1 MLFYKK
7 QKNEEDIAENKQS
20 WKAIKLLL
28 FGKIKPSNNT
38 FLVEGD
44 GIINEDDRNATV
56 LNNLFNAITN
66 LKIPEYSETDPGADN
81 NSQSYL
87 KTIFEYR
94 KHPSIDAIK
103 NITTGKKFK
112 FLKVSIEDVMTEIKK
127 LNTRKATQT
136 LTYM

>member
-1 MLFYKK
+1 M
-7 QKNEEDIAENKQS
+7 
-20 WKAIKLLL
+20 
-28 FGKIKPSNNT
+28 
-38 FLVEGD
+38 EGD

-56 LNNLFNAITN
+56 LNLFNAITN
-66 LKIPEYSETDPGADN
+66 LKIPEYNETDPRADN

>member
-1 MLFYKK
+1 M
-7 QKNEEDIAENKQS
+7 
-20 WKAIKLLL
+20 
-28 FGKIKPSNNT
+28 
-38 FLVEGD
+38 EGD
-44 GIINEDDRNATV
+44 GIINEDVRNATV

-66 LKIPEYSETDPGADN
+66 LKIPEYSETDPRADN
-81 NSQSYL
+81 SQPYL

-127 LNTRKATQT
+127 LNTRKAAQA